1 MVSSEDDERGTKS
14 SDPSMKDQPPP
25 PSSSPLDE
33 ADAGTDTSSSLDP
46 TDTTPAPTLRTQLGI
61 GLSAV
66 SDTINSNLIV
76 VRYATIS
83 SIFLLGAYGVANT
96 PLFYRYKHVMDIPAG
111 MFLRRKWIYGRIV
124 GVVENDSTNN
134 VNVRVVGGR
143 QAATHA
149 SGWSDAS
156 AAESA
161 SKKSNMGLASLL
173 SSSLQKASESN
184 ADFESFTTNTN
195 TLSTP
200 EQPVVVLFRHSSPME
215 RLLTQSAMDN
225 LLSITGKSPSRLLYS
240 SANPHR
246 NLLPIELAGIAAPPS
261 SSSRASSL
269 GISMGDQQGNQLDLL
284 QQLVQ
289 QKARVSLQLLAQ
301 RTVKTDKVP
310 SYHHDHD
317 SDRNKTNDR
326 ALPIKDEMMS
336 NTAICHLHYKQQSQ
350 WFTTTNAG
358 LELVKRGQALVS
370 SLGMVVPLSTID
382 NTTDTKPSKDDNE
395 NKNTT
400 AIINFNP
407 TVKQLQNDT
416 DFIAELEQ
424 SEYSAWKSK
433 VGMWSSSRMRDLR
446 TEYKEEE
453 EYNNNKWSTSVWKM
467 VKKGLSWIRS
477 R

>member
-46 TDTTPAPTLRTQLGI
+46 SDTTPAPTLRTQLGI

-96 PLFYRYKHVMDIPAG
+96 PLFYRYKHVMDIPA
-111 MFLRRKWIYGRIV
+111 
-124 GVVENDSTNN
+124 
-134 VNVRVVGGR
+134 
-143 QAATHA
+143 
-149 SGWSDAS
+149 
-156 AAESA
+156 
-161 SKKSNMGLASLL
+161 
-173 SSSLQKASESN
+173 
-184 ADFESFTTNTN
+184 
-195 TLSTP
+195 

-246 NLLPIELAGIAAPPS
+246 NLLPIELAGIAVPPS
-261 SSSRASSL
+261 SSSRTSSL

-289 QKARVSLQLLAQ
+289 QKAL
-301 RTVKTDKVP
+301 KTDKVP

-433 VGMWSSSRMRDLR
+433 VGMWSSSRMRELR

-453 EYNNNKWSTSVWKM
+453 EHNNNKWSTSVWKM